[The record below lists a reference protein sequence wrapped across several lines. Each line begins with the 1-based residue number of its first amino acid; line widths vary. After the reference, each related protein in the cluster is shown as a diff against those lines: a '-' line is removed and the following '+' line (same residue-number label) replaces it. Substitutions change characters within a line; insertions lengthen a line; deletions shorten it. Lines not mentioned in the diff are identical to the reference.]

1 MQVTSRRRPPRYE
14 LPIPEAGAV
23 VVTRR
28 PAHGSWETFV
38 EGGQLD
44 GWTLRAACW
53 AQAMRCH
60 HGAARH
66 VREAAGM
73 AGAFAG

>member
-1 MQVTSRRRPPRYE
+1 MQATTHRRLPHFE

-23 VVTRR
+23 IVTRR
-28 PAHGSWETFV
+28 LALGSWETSV

-44 GWTLRAACW
+44 GWTLRAANR

-60 HGAARH
+60 HGAARL
-66 VREAAGM
+66 VREAGKTISAYAG
-73 AGAFAG
+73 